1 MREPGRWSARP
12 NLTRSGPQ
20 GPLHLYWYAKL
31 IGHLRP
37 VFRSSSH
44 ACVIIYRGRPTPGGC
59 YIHHH
64 SLLKVTYLTVS
75 QPSSV

>member
-1 MREPGRWSARP
+1 MRSAADVLSGP
-12 NLTRSGPQ
+12 FLTQSGPQ